1 MHIQVNSDNHIHGG
15 ARLEEWVRNTLETA
29 LERFE
34 DDLTRI
40 EVHLRDENGD
50 KAGPHDKR
58 CLLEA
63 RLKGMQPLSV
73 SHRSPSLDTAIDG
86 AATKLEH
93 ALEHALGKLRD
104 RRASAA

>member
-15 ARLEEWVRNTLETA
+15 SRLEGWVRGTLEAA

-34 DDLTRI
+34 EDLTRI

-58 CLLEA
+58 CQIEA
-63 RLKGMQPLSV
+63 RAKGLPPLSV
-73 SHRSPSLDTAIDG
+73 SDKAPSLEAAIDG

-93 ALEHALGKLRD
+93 ALAHQFGKLRS
-104 RRASAA
+104 RRAYMA